1 MAIYC
6 PECETAVPDLVG
18 FCPSCGFEI
27 RSLERVDGNVGVVP
41 VRLGGA
47 LAYLLIP
54 SAVFLSLE
62 PYKSNRFV
70 RFHSLQSIGFL
81 LAGLLIGA
89 TLWLVGSVLGLIPV
103 LALLFV
109 FMLVGLALFVVWIV
123 LIVKALQGEMLKLP
137 LVGQLADR

>member
-6 PECETAVPDLVG
+6 PDCETAMPDTAG
-18 FCPSCGFEI
+18 FCPNCGLPI
-27 RSLERVDGNVGVVP
+27 LPLERAEGSVGVLP
-41 VRLGGA
+41 VRVSGA
-47 LAYLLIP
+47 LAYFLLP

-89 TLWLVGSVLGLIPV
+89 TLWVVGSVLGLIPI

-109 FMLVGLALFVVWIV
+109 CMLVGLALFVIWIV
-123 LIVKALQGEMLKLP
+123 LVVKALQGEMLKLP
-137 LVGQLADR
+137 LLGELAER